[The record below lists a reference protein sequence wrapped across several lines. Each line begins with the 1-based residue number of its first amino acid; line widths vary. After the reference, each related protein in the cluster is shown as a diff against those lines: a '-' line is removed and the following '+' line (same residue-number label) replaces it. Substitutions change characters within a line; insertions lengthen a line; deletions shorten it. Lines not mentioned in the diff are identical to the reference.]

1 MNPDF
6 RRDILDE
13 FLKRLDSEGIPETL
27 SKKLQNIRDGEEIV
41 TCEKI
46 IPMIQ
51 ECTPEIDHH

>member
-27 SKKLQNIRDGEEIV
+27 SKKLQNALDGEEIV
-41 TCEKI
+41 TSEKI